1 MMFKQGLALLPLY
14 LMLCAAAPGPKAAE
28 TLDTRASC
36 NVYCC
41 TTVTYV
47 YNSYVGVH
55 CNPISNCAR
64 PVCCTGTFDYYWWLR
79 VRVKRGAGWIAQAE
93 RDAVVLVCGIADSQY
108 YTAIV

>member
-28 TLDTRASC
+28 TLDARASC

-41 TTVTYV
+41 TAVTYV

-55 CNPISNCAR
+55 CNPINNCAR
-64 PVCCTGTFDYYWWLR
+64 PVCCTGTFDY
-79 VRVKRGAGWIAQAE
+79 
-93 RDAVVLVCGIADSQY
+93 SQNSIGGCEY
-108 YTAIV
+108 V